1 MCINLLKTKLFA
13 VEEPSCAMCR
23 HQDVSGRSQAASS
36 WSQAVS
42 RRSQAVSRRSQA
54 VTRRSQAVPT
64 WIETVPPCNAELEAK
79 PDRCDAAVFPEL
91 NQDIEYSE
99 YRFGC
104 KINKN
109 GRARKYG

>member
-1 MCINLLKTKLFA
+1 M
-13 VEEPSCAMCR
+13 
-23 HQDVSGRSQAASS
+23 
-36 WSQAVS
+36 
-42 RRSQAVSRRSQA
+42 
-54 VTRRSQAVPT
+54 TRRSQAVPT